1 MDFKQFSVEAGF
13 SKSFTVGKSRG
24 IPTSRDRAQLPAS
37 QIERFSDLP
46 LYDTKIMAKCHALAR
61 TGFLSSFSFLSCSH
75 LFQTRRDRVPPPPGA
90 TRRRRRQRKIRDRRR
105 RLWPPSSPLPS
116 PPHVESIS
124 SAPPSNSRSQ
134 ADALAATTGSG
145 NSGRHPSHPSL
156 PKSLPPYPGSIP
168 WRRESRGR
176 LLSRQPITS
185 ISQVR
190 RSGHD
195 LLRASDGAASSSC
208 LRLGLVV
215 LRPST
220 AASSQLRHLD
230 GAVQPM
236 FAAASSPTYS

>member
-1 MDFKQFSVEAGF
+1 M
-13 SKSFTVGKSRG
+13 GKSRG
-24 IPTSRDRAQLPAS
+24 TPTSRDRAQLPAS
-37 QIERFSDLP
+37 EIERFSDLP
-46 LYDTKIMAKCHALAR
+46 LYDTKITAKCHALAR

-75 LFQTRRDRVPPPPGA
+75 LSQTRRDRVPPPPGA
-90 TRRRRRQRKIRDRRR
+90 TRRRRQRQIWHRRR

-116 PPHVESIS
+116 PPPVASIS

-195 LLRASDGAASSSC
+195 LLRASDGAASGSC
-208 LRLGLVV
+208 LRSGLVV

-220 AASSQLRHLD
+220 AASSQLRRLD